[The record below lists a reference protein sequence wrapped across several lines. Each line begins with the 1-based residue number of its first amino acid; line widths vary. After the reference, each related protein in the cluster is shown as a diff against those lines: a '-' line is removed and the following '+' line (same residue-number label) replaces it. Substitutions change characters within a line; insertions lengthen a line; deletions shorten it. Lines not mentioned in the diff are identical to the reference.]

1 MKVKSDGIKGGHSV
15 VLALIIGMSVGAI
28 IDILT
33 NMFPTFL
40 GTLGLTSAL
49 IWYGVL
55 RYRQAT

>member
-15 VLALIIGMSVGAI
+15 ALALIIGMSVGAFV
-28 IDILT
+28 DILT

-55 RYRQAT
+55 RYKQAA